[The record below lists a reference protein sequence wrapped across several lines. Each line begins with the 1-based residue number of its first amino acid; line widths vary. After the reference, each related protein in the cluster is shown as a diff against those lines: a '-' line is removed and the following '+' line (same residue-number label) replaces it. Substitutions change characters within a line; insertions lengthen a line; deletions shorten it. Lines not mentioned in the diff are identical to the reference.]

1 MAIARRVVRNGDTGL
16 GSGVTSFSE
25 VTPEMARWP
34 SAKESL
40 RYWTISALVFSAAGP
55 LAFSSMELASIV
67 SPMSGAKIKV
77 IGEADVFHLFSEST
91 YAFKLAIG
99 RREGI
104 LVFGHSFSSG
114 NDFLLDNTIEHVEDR
129 SDGGRLLL
137 GR

>member
-1 MAIARRVVRNGDTGL
+1 MAEREGILKILDNFGL
-16 GSGVTSFSE
+16 GFQRRRAVGIFLDG
-25 VTPEMARWP
+25 P
-34 SAKESL
+34 SVDSL
-40 RYWTISALVFSAAGP
+40 AHER
-55 LAFSSMELASIV
+55 
-67 SPMSGAKIKV
+67 AKIKV
-77 IGEADVFHLFSEST
+77 ISEADVFHLFSESA

-114 NDFLLDNTIEHVEDR
+114 NDFLLDNAIEHVENR

>member
-1 MAIARRVVRNGDTGL
+1 MAIARRVERNGITGL

-25 VTPEMARWP
+25 VIPEMARWP

-40 RYWTISALVFSAAGP
+40 RYWTISALVFQRRGAVGIFFEGVSFDR
-55 LAFSSMELASIV
+55 LAHER
-67 SPMSGAKIKV
+67 AKIKV
-77 IGEADVFHLFSEST
+77 IGEADVFHLFSESA

-129 SDGGRLLL
+129 SDRGRWLL

>member
-1 MAIARRVVRNGDTGL
+1 MAEREGIFKILDNFGL
-16 GSGVTSFSE
+16 GFERHGTVGISFEGVS
-25 VTPEMARWP
+25 VDR
-34 SAKESL
+34 
-40 RYWTISALVFSAAGP
+40 
-55 LAFSSMELASIV
+55 LAHER
-67 SPMSGAKIKV
+67 AKIKV
-77 IGEADVFHLFSEST
+77 SGEGDVFHLFSESAH
-91 YAFKLAIG
+91 AFKLAIR

>member
-1 MAIARRVVRNGDTGL
+1 MAEREGIFKILDNFGL
-16 GSGVTSFSE
+16 GFQRRGAVGIFFDGVS
-25 VTPEMARWP
+25 VDR
-34 SAKESL
+34 
-40 RYWTISALVFSAAGP
+40 
-55 LAFSSMELASIV
+55 LAHER
-67 SPMSGAKIKV
+67 AKIKV
-77 IGEADVFHLFSEST
+77 IGEADVFHLFSESA